1 MPIVAI
7 LVRFLFGFLIQALP
21 AIVARLLVAL
31 GVSFVSYK
39 GLDVLIN
46 NLASLVRG
54 NLSELPTAMFMI
66 LKMSGF
72 TTSLNILIAALTGW
86 ASLKMT
92 SKVLSFM
99 SPK

>member
-21 AIVARLLVAL
+21 AIVARLLLAL

-39 GLDVLIN
+39 GLDILIQ
-46 NLASLVRG
+46 NLQTMLNGSLSQLPASI
-54 NLSELPTAMFMI
+54 FQI
-66 LKMSGF
+66 LRMAGF
-72 TTSLNILIAALTGW
+72 TTSVNILIAALTGW